1 MLQIDKSFVIDVV
14 NNEEPTDSLEQ
25 YLEATAYQNSSTN
38 CLEVELRHDLEN
50 CVWALLIPLV
60 VRENPRFAA
69 LCFFIYLFNF
79 LLPHPAS
86 TPF

>member
-38 CLEVELRHDLEN
+38 CLAVELRHDPEN
-50 CVWALLIPLV
+50 CV
-60 VRENPRFAA
+60 
-69 LCFFIYLFNF
+69 
-79 LLPHPAS
+79 
-86 TPF
+86 